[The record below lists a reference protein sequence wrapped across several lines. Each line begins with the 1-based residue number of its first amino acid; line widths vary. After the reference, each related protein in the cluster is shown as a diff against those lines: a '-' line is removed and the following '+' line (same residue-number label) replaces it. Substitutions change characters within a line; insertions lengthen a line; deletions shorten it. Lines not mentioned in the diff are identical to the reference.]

1 MVPELRLIAVAGV
14 GWLFDAMDVLLLSYI
29 LVASAAELGLGVWEK
44 SAVVLANNL
53 GMLIGATAFGRLSD
67 RLGRRAVFTATL
79 LLYSLAT
86 SATALVKNGWELA
99 AVRLIAGLGL
109 GGELP
114 VVASYVSELSP
125 PERRGRNVVVLESFW
140 SLGALAAAA
149 VAYFLFPRL
158 GWRTSLLLL
167 GLTALYAAV
176 IRAALP
182 EHKPAPRGA
191 APVEARRLY
200 PVWYIWLALAFGYYG
215 VFLWLPTI
223 LVRERGLAE
232 VQTYQ
237 FMLITTVAQIPGYLT
252 AAYLVERIGRRPTA
266 AVFFLGSAASAAA
279 LIYSADLPQ
288 LYASA
293 IALNF
298 FNLGAWGVVY
308 AYTPELFPEHVRG
321 LAVGTAGSAAR
332 VGMILGPWLYPA
344 AGLYALAAVPLLW
357 LAVPAAVYALP
368 ETKRR

>member
-1 MVPELRLIAVAGV
+1 MISQWKLITITGI

-29 LVASAAELGLGVWEK
+29 LVASAAELGMGVWER
-44 SAVVLANNL
+44 SVVVLANNL

-86 SATALVKNGWELA
+86 AATAFVKTGWELA

-125 PERRGRNVVVLESFW
+125 PDRRGRNVVILESFW

-158 GWRTSLLLL
+158 GWRTALLLL

-176 IRAALP
+176 IRATLP
-182 EHKPAPRGA
+182 EHKPAAKGA
-191 APVEARRLY
+191 VSIETRRLY
-200 PVWYIWLALAFGYYG
+200 PVWYIWLVLAFGYYG

-237 FMLITTVAQIPGYLT
+237 FMLITTIAQIPGYFT
-252 AAYLVERIGRRPTA
+252 AAYLVEKIGRRPTA
-266 AVFFLGSAASAAA
+266 AIFFLGSAASAAA
-279 LIYSADLPQ
+279 LIYSVSLPQ
-288 LYASA
+288 LYISA

-321 LAVGTAGSAAR
+321 FATGTAGSAAR

-344 AGLYALAAVPLLW
+344 AGLYALVAVPLLW
-357 LAVPAAVYALP
+357 LTVPAAVYTLP